1 MAGSDCGR
9 AVHPVWPTRAHLL
22 PARVDANARREGAHV
37 ARGPMLSYRSLAAD
51 AKAGAEGRLRDMG
64 CNATNTPTPQNHGRV
79 EELPMR
85 ALFLTWDSGDT
96 NYLESLFFPVFRL
109 LQERHA
115 VEVHTLQLTWS
126 SLAYVERLQAVAE
139 SHRLSYECARVPAK
153 ASKAAAI
160 SSLAGTMP
168 RVLRTMERENIDVI
182 LPRAL
187 VPLALAVPA
196 SLLARKA
203 IAWDADGLPADER
216 VDFAGLSPRSPR
228 YLMMRALELAGLRSA
243 SSIMVRTER
252 AREILT
258 ARVGRGFDAS
268 KIFVVPNGRDE
279 GAFAYDGAV
288 RAALR
293 QERGIPPHALV
304 TISVGTLTAQY
315 LPGEQAQLVAALQ
328 RRDPLCHACFLTAQR
343 EEIRRALR
351 EAGADLRRCHILRVP
366 ADEVPRYLMM
376 ADVGIA
382 LRERSFSQQAVSP
395 IKVSEYLLSGL
406 HVVCSRGIGDLDEV
420 LAEAGGTLIETCNEE
435 AIEAVAAELLVR
447 HHAGELQRQ
456 RQEVRTVG
464 VRHFSLEACAA
475 GYMRLLERAFRR

>member
-1 MAGSDCGR
+1 
-9 AVHPVWPTRAHLL
+9 
-22 PARVDANARREGAHV
+22 
-37 ARGPMLSYRSLAAD
+37 MLAT
-51 AKAGAEGRLRDMG
+51 G
-64 CNATNTPTPQNHGRV
+64 CNVASLPTPQNLVRV
-79 EELPMR
+79 EELPMK
-85 ALFLTWDSGDT
+85 ALFVTWDSGDT

-109 LQERHA
+109 LQEHHA
-115 VEVHTLQLTWS
+115 VEVQTLQLTWAS
-126 SLAYVERLQAVAE
+126 PAHVERLKAAAE
-139 SHRLSYECARVPAK
+139 SKRLSYECARVPAA
-153 ASKAAAI
+153 ASKAAAT
-160 SSLAGTMP
+160 SMLARTIP
-168 RVLRTMERENIDVI
+168 QVLRSIERSNIDVI

-196 SLLARKA
+196 SLLTRKA

-228 YLMMRALELAGLRSA
+228 YLTMRALELAGLRSA
-243 SSIMVRTER
+243 ASIMVRTER

-258 ARVGRGFDAS
+258 ERAGRGFDAS

-279 GAFAYDGAV
+279 GAFAYDEAV

-293 QERGIPPHALV
+293 QERDIPPHALV

-328 RRDPLCHACFLTAQR
+328 RRDPLCHACFLTAQQD
-343 EEIRRALR
+343 EIRRALR

-376 ADVGIA
+376 ADVGVA

-406 HVVCSRGIGDLDEV
+406 HVVSSRGIGDLDEV
-420 LAEAGGTLIETCNEE
+420 LAEAGGTLLGTCSFE
-435 AIEAVAAELLVR
+435 AIDAVAEQLLAR
-447 HHAGELQRQ
+447 HHAGEFRRH
-456 RQEVRTVG
+456 RQEVSRVG
-464 VRHFSLEACAA
+464 ARYFSLTACAA
-475 GYMRLLERAFRR
+475 GYVRLLAHAHRKSSARPLA